1 MFRQQSRR
9 CAMAGGDPQA
19 EAGPERL
26 DRLIQSFASGG
37 YGADG
42 LEVEGG
48 DEGHHGHEH
57 GGHDHPEGHGGH
69 GGPSV
74 RSFQHR
80 GHRVEIVTRYEVT
93 IDGEQWDQH
102 IEVLDDGNV
111 VYHGLPQYLV
121 PSAVDMVRAVIDSSY
136 EAPEEIRAGV
146 RAAREEA

>member
-1 MFRQQSRR
+1 
-9 CAMAGGDPQA
+9 MAGGDLQGEGGA
-19 EAGPERL
+19 ERL
-26 DRLIQSFASGG
+26 DRLIRSFASAD
-37 YGADG
+37 YRADG
-42 LEVEGG
+42 LEVEDG
-48 DEGHHGHEH
+48 H
-57 GGHDHPEGHGGH
+57 GGRPDHDHGGH
-69 GGPSV
+69 GGPGGHGEGASV
-74 RSFQHR
+74 RAFEHR

-93 IDGEQWDQH
+93 VDGERWGQH